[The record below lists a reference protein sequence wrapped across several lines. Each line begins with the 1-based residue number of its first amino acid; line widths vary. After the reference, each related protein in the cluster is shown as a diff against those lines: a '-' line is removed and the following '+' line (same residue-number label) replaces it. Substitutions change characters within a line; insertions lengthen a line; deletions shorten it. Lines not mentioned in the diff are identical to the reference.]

1 MFHAHVRVVLPE
13 HVDAHAVR
21 DGLERLAG
29 DLMVEIRLAEALG
42 SAR

>member
-1 MFHAHVRVVLPE
+1 MFHANLRVVVPAS
-13 HVDAHAVR
+13 VDVAVVR

-42 SAR
+42 ARR